1 MTSIEDRRLR
11 IVIAD
16 DQTIV
21 RDGLVTL
28 LELTLDVDVVAAV
41 GDGQQAVD
49 AVARHRPD
57 AVLLDL
63 HMPLVDGI
71 EATRRLARDHP
82 EVAVVVL
89 TTYAD
94 DESILAAL
102 NAGARGYLTKNAN
115 RHEISRALH
124 SAAAGQTILGPEI
137 GARLLASAQS
147 AIRPALPV
155 VLPDGLTPR
164 EAEVLQ
170 LLATGLS
177 NGEIAAHLVI
187 SEHTV
192 KTHINHLFAKTG
204 SRDRAQAINYAR
216 EQDLG

>member
-1 MTSIEDRRLR
+1 MSVPEGRPLR
-11 IVIAD
+11 VVIAD

-28 LELTLDVDVVAAV
+28 LELMPDIDVVAAV
-41 GDGQQAVD
+41 GDGQQALD
-49 AVARHRPD
+49 AVARFHPD
-57 AVLLDL
+57 AILLDL
-63 HMPLVDGI
+63 HMPVLDGI
-71 EATRRLARDHP
+71 AATAHLGREHP
-82 EVAVVVL
+82 GVAVVVL

-102 NAGARGYLTKNAN
+102 NAGARGYLTKNTN

-124 SAAAGQTILGPEI
+124 TAAAGQTILDPEV
-137 GARLLASAQS
+137 GARLLASAQ
-147 AIRPALPV
+147 AAGPRALPE

-164 EAEVLQ
+164 EAEVLR
-170 LLATGLS
+170 LLCGGLT
-177 NGEIAAHLVI
+177 NGEIAAQLVI

-216 EQDLG
+216 DQGLE